1 MAFRGVSRSKLLY
14 SYLLTYSGFLKFPF
28 ILEKKIIFFK
38 VNLHKHYLSLEICF
52 CLELQEGM
60 KQRPKGAALP
70 QASSQFLFL
79 LFLGDDLRLLPW
91 ALRWGIRLALL
102 KIYHKF
108 FSPTSWPVFSPTFSA
123 PFSTSFSAA
132 FVASFLQ
139 FCLSTCDDFPK
150 YIAKSLTDNFPCVR
164 ISFSSFNFHF

>member
-1 MAFRGVSRSKLLY
+1 
-14 SYLLTYSGFLKFPF
+14 
-28 ILEKKIIFFK
+28 
-38 VNLHKHYLSLEICF
+38 
-52 CLELQEGM
+52 M

-79 LFLGDDLRLLPW
+79 LFLGDDLRLLGAKRPCALRALPW
-91 ALRWGIRLALL
+91 ALRLALRWGIRLALL

-108 FSPTSWPVFSPTFSA
+108 FHQQVGQFFPLLFQLLFQQVFLLLLWQ
-123 PFSTSFSAA
+123 
-132 FVASFLQ
+132 VFLQ
-139 FCLSTCDDFPK
+139 FCLSTLRRFPK